1 VIKKKQKQPKR
12 MQDRFDKKWMKR
24 LLSEPEVAE
33 EVEKMT
39 AMELEFFKQMLVKQG
54 TYRRYVTEQQKE
66 QVKQA
71 AREQFP
77 NLIRN

>member
-1 VIKKKQKQPKR
+1 

-24 LLSEPEVAE
+24 LLSEPEVAA

-54 TYRRYVTEQQKE
+54 TYRRYVIEQQKE

>member
-1 VIKKKQKQPKR
+1 

-24 LLSEPEVAE
+24 LLSEPEVAA

-54 TYRRYVTEQQKE
+54 TYRRYVIEQQKE
-66 QVKQA
+66 QVIQDGS
-71 AREQFP
+71 EQFP